1 MLSTILA
8 KFPSIF
14 FLVFIVFFAAIASA
28 NDGSFNL
35 KKCSNTLS
43 DSIIERKALKG
54 DIEAQYFL
62 GKKYFSPSCSSSEQ
76 EKGLRFLMKASQGQH
91 SGALYVLGYM
101 LFETAQNDQELNYA
115 LEHLKKSSQLG
126 YPPAKTY
133 FGSILLHNAQTEGEK
148 IYALEL
154 LRSAALAGDKDA
166 ASTLHHVYFSGLY
179 NEPKNLCMAIYW
191 LDISKK
197 KNRSGGVVSNT
208 KAADCFV
215 ENELKISK

>member
-1 MLSTILA
+1 MLSSIFA
-8 KFPSIF
+8 KFPFIF
-14 FLVFIVFFAAIASA
+14 FLICKVFFAAIASA
-28 NDGSFNL
+28 DDGSSNL
-35 KKCSNTLS
+35 KKCSNTLR

-62 GKKYFSPSCSSSEQ
+62 GQKYFSPSCSSSEQ
-76 EKGLRFLMKASQGQH
+76 EKGLRFLMKASQGHH

-115 LEHLKKSSQLG
+115 LKHLKKSSELG

-197 KNRSGGVVSNT
+197 KKRSGGVVSNT

>member
-1 MLSTILA
+1 MSTILA

-91 SGALYVLGYM
+91 SGHFMCSATCSLKLLKMIKSLIM
-101 LFETAQNDQELNYA
+101 L
-115 LEHLKKSSQLG
+115 
-126 YPPAKTY
+126 
-133 FGSILLHNAQTEGEK
+133 
-148 IYALEL
+148 
-154 LRSAALAGDKDA
+154 
-166 ASTLHHVYFSGLY
+166 
-179 NEPKNLCMAIYW
+179 W
-191 LDISKK
+191 
-197 KNRSGGVVSNT
+197 NT
-208 KAADCFV
+208 
-215 ENELKISK
+215 

>member
-1 MLSTILA
+1 MMSTIFA

-14 FLVFIVFFAAIASA
+14 FLVCIFYFSTMASA
-28 NDGSFNL
+28 NDGSL
-35 KKCSNTLS
+35 DLGKCSNTLT
-43 DSIIERKALKG
+43 DSVIERKALKG

-62 GKKYFSPSCSSSEQ
+62 GQKYFSPSCSSSEQ

-115 LEHLKKSSQLG
+115 LKHLKKSSQLG

-133 FGSILLHNAQTEGEK
+133 FGSIMLHNAQTEGEK
-148 IYALEL
+148 KYALEL
-154 LRSAALAGDKDA
+154 LRSAAFAGDKDA

-191 LDISKK
+191 LDFSKK
-197 KNRSGGVVSNT
+197 INRSDGVVLNT
-208 KAADCFV
+208 KAADCLV

>member
-1 MLSTILA
+1 
-8 KFPSIF
+8 
-14 FLVFIVFFAAIASA
+14 
-28 NDGSFNL
+28 
-35 KKCSNTLS
+35 
-43 DSIIERKALKG
+43 
-54 DIEAQYFL
+54 
-62 GKKYFSPSCSSSEQ
+62 
-76 EKGLRFLMKASQGQH
+76 MKASQGQH

-133 FGSILLHNAQTEGEK
+133 FGSILLHNAQTEEEK

-154 LRSAALAGDKDA
+154 LRSAALAGDNDA
-166 ASTLHHVYFSGLY
+166 ASTLHHIYVSGLY
-179 NEPKNLCMAIYW
+179 NEPKNLCMASYW

-197 KNRSGGVVSNT
+197 KNRSDGVVSNT